1 MSAIGRLL
9 RFAEIEMQPFDV
21 SRNPSLPANRDRIP
35 KASFHAK
42 TYVFDRASRCVCPWT
57 WRCIADGLPVEYV
70 RAKSVANAPYVPP
83 TSKRMI
89 SPSRGTRS
97 VA

>member
-57 WRCIADGLPVEYV
+57 WRCIAAGVVGAHADEFKRRKLAV
-70 RAKSVANAPYVPP
+70 RDVLQRAMAPPKKSPN
-83 TSKRMI
+83 
-89 SPSRGTRS
+89 
-97 VA
+97 